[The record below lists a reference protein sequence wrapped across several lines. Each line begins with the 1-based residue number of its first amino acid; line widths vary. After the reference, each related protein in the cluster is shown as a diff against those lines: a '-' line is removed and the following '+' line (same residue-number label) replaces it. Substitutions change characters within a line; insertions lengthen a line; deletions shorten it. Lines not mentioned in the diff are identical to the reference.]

1 MKINEFN
8 FSPMSVKIPEYE
20 FNLKATEFQKTN
32 EEFTIWFFEG
42 IIENYPNYLEC
53 LMYLGNAYTS
63 EGMFDKGLQLD
74 LKLIE
79 LKPHDPVVHYNLAC
93 SYSLLGKTDL
103 AFASLSK
110 SIDLGYRDIKHLEN
124 DRDLDRLRNEEQY
137 KIILNKLK
145 ETKEKHLS

>member
-1 MKINEFN
+1 MKINKFDYC
-8 FSPMSVKIPEYE
+8 PMSVKIPEYE
-20 FNLKATEFQKTN
+20 FNLKAKEFQKTN

-42 IIENYPNYLEC
+42 ILENYPNYLDC

-63 EGMFDKGLQLD
+63 KGMFDKGLQLD
-74 LKLIE
+74 LKLVE
-79 LKPHDPVVHYNLAC
+79 LRPHDAGVHYNLAC

-110 SIDLGYRDIKHLEN
+110 SIDFGYRDIKHLEN

-137 KIILNKLK
+137 KIILTKLK
-145 ETKEKHLS
+145 ETKEKHVS